1 MKKKLLR
8 FWEPLFAIIL
18 WGNSFIA
25 TKLALRE
32 LNPQTIILLRLI
44 FGIALLVV
52 FAIYTKKDFT
62 LNLKN
67 HGAIFILALIA
78 VFHLWIQVT
87 GLEYTSA
94 ASTGWIVGV
103 TPVFMAILSIIFF
116 KEKLSK
122 TKIIGIIV
130 AFSGL
135 LLLVSRSNMSNIKF
149 IEQKGDLLVLASAFT
164 WSVYSLVNKKISLK
178 YPPMM
183 TILFLFIMMAVIISP
198 FTVTRQSINAVIH
211 LSLIGW
217 VSILFLGIFCS
228 GIAYVLWAKSLK
240 ELEATKV
247 GSFLYLEPFVTVLS
261 AWLILSE
268 TITLTII
275 LSGLIITVGVILVN
289 RK

>member
-1 MKKKLLR
+1 MNKKLLR
-8 FWEPLFAIIL
+8 FWEPLLAVIF

-32 LNPQTIILLRLI
+32 LNPQTIILLRLLL
-44 FGIALLVV
+44 GIALLAA

-67 HGAIFILALIA
+67 HGAIFILSLIA

-87 GLEYTSA
+87 GLKYTSA
-94 ASTGWIVGV
+94 ANTGWIVGV
-103 TPVFMAILSIIFF
+103 TPVFMAILSTIFF

-122 TKIIGIIV
+122 TKIIGIII
-130 AFSGL
+130 AFAGL
-135 LLLVSRSNMSNIKF
+135 ILLVSRSNISNIGF

-164 WSVYSLVNKKISLK
+164 WSVYSLVNKKISIE

-183 TILFLFIMMAVIISP
+183 TILFLFIMMAVVISP
-198 FTVTRQSINAVIH
+198 FTVTSKSINAVIH

-247 GSFLYLEPFVTVLS
+247 GSFLYLEPFFTVFS

-268 TITLTII
+268 TITFTII
-275 LSGLIITVGVILVN
+275 LSGLIITAGVILVN

>member
-8 FWEPLFAIIL
+8 FWEPLFAVIL

-275 LSGLIITVGVILVN
+275 LSGLIITAGVILVN

>member
-1 MKKKLLR
+1 MKKKLLQ
-8 FWEPLFAIIL
+8 FWEPLLAVIL

-44 FGIALLVV
+44 FGIALLVI

-149 IEQKGDLLVLASAFT
+149 IEQKGDLMVLASAFT

-183 TILFLFIMMAVIISP
+183 TILFLFIMMAVFISP

-261 AWLILSE
+261 AWFILSE

-275 LSGLIITVGVILVN
+275 LSGLIITAGVILVN

>member
-1 MKKKLLR
+1 MKKKLLQ
-8 FWEPLFAIIL
+8 FWEPLFAVIL

-44 FGIALLVV
+44 FGIALLVI

-240 ELEATKV
+240 EHEATKV

-275 LSGLIITVGVILVN
+275 LSGLIITAGVILVN

>member
-1 MKKKLLR
+1 MKKKLLQ
-8 FWEPLFAIIL
+8 FWEPLFAVIL

-44 FGIALLVV
+44 FGIALLVI

-135 LLLVSRSNMSNIKF
+135 ILLVSRSNMSNIKF

-183 TILFLFIMMAVIISP
+183 TILFLFIMMAVVISP
-198 FTVTRQSINAVIH
+198 FTVTRQSINSVIH

-217 VSILFLGIFCS
+217 GSILFLGIFCS

-240 ELEATKV
+240 ELDATKV

>member
-1 MKKKLLR
+1 MKKKLLQ
-8 FWEPLFAIIL
+8 FWEPLFAVIL

-44 FGIALLVV
+44 FGIALLVI

-135 LLLVSRSNMSNIKF
+135 ILLVSRSNMSNIRF
-149 IEQKGDLLVLASAFT
+149 IEQKGDLMVLASAFT

-183 TILFLFIMMAVIISP
+183 TILFLFIMMAVFISP

-261 AWLILSE
+261 AWFILSE

-275 LSGLIITVGVILVN
+275 LSGLIITAGVILVN

>member
-1 MKKKLLR
+1 MKKKLLQ
-8 FWEPLFAIIL
+8 FWEPLFAVIL

-103 TPVFMAILSIIFF
+103 TPVFMAILSTIFF

-247 GSFLYLEPFVTVLS
+247 GSFLYLEPFVTVFS
-261 AWLILSE
+261 AWIILSE
-268 TITLTII
+268 TITVTII
-275 LSGLIITVGVILVN
+275 LSGLIITAGVILVN

>member
-8 FWEPLFAIIL
+8 FWEPLLAVIL

-32 LNPQTIILLRLI
+32 LNPQTIILLRLLL
-44 FGIALLVV
+44 GIILLAV

-94 ASTGWIVGV
+94 ASTGWIVGI

-135 LLLVSRSNMSNIKF
+135 ILLVSRSNISNIKF

-275 LSGLIITVGVILVN
+275 LSGLIITAGVILVN

>member
-1 MKKKLLR
+1 MKKKLLQ
-8 FWEPLFAIIL
+8 FWEPLFAVIL

-275 LSGLIITVGVILVN
+275 LSGLIITAGVILVN

>member
-1 MKKKLLR
+1 MKKNLLR
-8 FWEPLFAIIL
+8 FWEPLLAVIF

-25 TKLALRE
+25 TKIALRE
-32 LNPQTIILLRLI
+32 LNPQTIILLRLLL
-44 FGIALLVV
+44 GIILLVV
-52 FAIYTKKDFT
+52 FAFYTKRDFSI
-62 LNLKN
+62 NLKN
-67 HGAIFILALIA
+67 HGAIFVLALIA

-87 GLEYTSA
+87 GLKYTTA

-103 TPVFMAILSIIFF
+103 TPVFMVILSAIFF
-116 KEKLSK
+116 KERLFR
-122 TKIIGIIV
+122 TKILGIII

-135 LLLVSRSNMSNIKF
+135 ILLVSRNNISNIGF
-149 IEQKGDLLVLASAFT
+149 FEQKGDLLVLASAFT

-183 TILFLFIMMAVIISP
+183 TILFLFIMMAVIITP

-217 VSILFLGIFCS
+217 ASILFLGIFCS

-240 ELEATKV
+240 ELDASKV
-247 GSFLYLEPFVTVLS
+247 GSFLYLEPFVTVFS
-261 AWLILSE
+261 AWIILSE
-268 TITLTII
+268 SITIMII
-275 LSGLIITVGVILVN
+275 LSGLIITSGVILVN

>member
-8 FWEPLFAIIL
+8 FWEPLLAVIL

-32 LNPQTIILLRLI
+32 LNPQTIILLRLLL
-44 FGIALLVV
+44 GIILLAV

-94 ASTGWIVGV
+94 ASTGWIVGI
-103 TPVFMAILSIIFF
+103 TPVFMAILSTIFF

-275 LSGLIITVGVILVN
+275 LSGLIITAGVILVN

>member
-1 MKKKLLR
+1 MKKKLLQ
-8 FWEPLFAIIL
+8 FWEPLFAVIL

-44 FGIALLVV
+44 FGIALLVI

-135 LLLVSRSNMSNIKF
+135 ILLVSRSNMSNIKF
-149 IEQKGDLLVLASAFT
+149 IEQKGDLMVLASAFT

-183 TILFLFIMMAVIISP
+183 TILFLFIMMAVFISP

-261 AWLILSE
+261 AWFILSE

-275 LSGLIITVGVILVN
+275 LSGLIITAGVILVN

>member
-1 MKKKLLR
+1 MKKKLLQ
-8 FWEPLFAIIL
+8 FWEPLFAVIL

-44 FGIALLVV
+44 FGIALLVI

-135 LLLVSRSNMSNIKF
+135 ILLVSRSNMSNIRF
-149 IEQKGDLLVLASAFT
+149 IEQKGDLMVLASAFT

-261 AWLILSE
+261 AWFILSE

-275 LSGLIITVGVILVN
+275 MSGLIITAGVILVN

>member
-1 MKKKLLR
+1 MRKKLLR
-8 FWEPLFAIIL
+8 FWEPLLAVIL

-32 LNPQTIILLRLI
+32 LNPQTIILLRLLL
-44 FGIALLVV
+44 GIILLAV

-130 AFSGL
+130 AFLGL
-135 LLLVSRSNMSNIKF
+135 ILLVSRSNMSNIKF

-164 WSVYSLVNKKISLK
+164 WSVYSLV
-178 YPPMM
+178 
-183 TILFLFIMMAVIISP
+183 
-198 FTVTRQSINAVIH
+198 
-211 LSLIGW
+211 
-217 VSILFLGIFCS
+217 
-228 GIAYVLWAKSLK
+228 
-240 ELEATKV
+240 
-247 GSFLYLEPFVTVLS
+247 
-261 AWLILSE
+261 
-268 TITLTII
+268 
-275 LSGLIITVGVILVN
+275 
-289 RK
+289 

>member
-1 MKKKLLR
+1 MRKKLLR
-8 FWEPLFAIIL
+8 FWEPLLAVIL

-32 LNPQTIILLRLI
+32 LNPQTIILLRLLL
-44 FGIALLVV
+44 GIVLLAV

-135 LLLVSRSNMSNIKF
+135 ILLVSRSNMSNIKF

-217 VSILFLGIFCS
+217 GSILFLGIFCS

-240 ELEATKV
+240 ELDATKV

>member
-8 FWEPLFAIIL
+8 FWEPLFAVIL

-149 IEQKGDLLVLASAFT
+149 IEQKGDLMVLASAFT

-275 LSGLIITVGVILVN
+275 LSGLIITAGVILVN